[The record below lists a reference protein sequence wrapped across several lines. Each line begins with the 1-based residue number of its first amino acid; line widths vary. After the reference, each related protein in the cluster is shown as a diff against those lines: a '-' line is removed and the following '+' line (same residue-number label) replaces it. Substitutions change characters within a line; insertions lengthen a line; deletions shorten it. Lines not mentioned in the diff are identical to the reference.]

1 MATVKE
7 ILKNKD
13 HQIFSVKSGDAVT
26 PALQIMKE
34 HRVRSI
40 LVIDDGQLK
49 GIISLGDCAIKVTLA
64 KKDPDVVLAAEIM
77 TQNPLTVEDEFT
89 LEQCMSIMVAKKVR
103 HLPVLNNQQVIGVIS
118 IGDLV
123 GEMMKSQ
130 TNQISFLETYMKDH
144 GLDSRGNSHFSF
156 LG

>member
-1 MATVKE
+1 MTTVKE
-7 ILKNKD
+7 ILKNKR
-13 HQIFSVKSGDAVT
+13 HQIYSVKSSDAIT
-26 PALQIMKE
+26 LALEMMKE

-40 LVIDDGQLK
+40 LVIDDTQLK

-77 TQNPLTVEDEFT
+77 TAHPLIVEEEYT

-103 HLPVLNNQQVIGVIS
+103 HLPIINNQQVIGVIS

-123 GEMMKSQ
+123 GDIIKNQ
-130 TNQISFLETYMKDH
+130 TNQISFLETYMNDY
-144 GLDSRGNSHFSF
+144 GLDAKGNSNFSF

>member
-13 HQIFSVKSGDAVT
+13 HQIFSIKSGDPVT
-26 PALQIMKE
+26 LALQIMKE
-34 HRVRSI
+34 HRIRSM
-40 LVIDDGQLK
+40 LVIDDDLLK

-64 KKDPDVVLAAEIM
+64 KKDPDEVLAAEIM
-77 TQNPLTVEDEFT
+77 TEHPLIVEEEYT

-103 HLPVLNNQQVIGVIS
+103 HLPVVSNRQVIGVIS

-123 GEMMKSQ
+123 GEMIKNQ
-130 TNQISFLETYMKDH
+130 TNQISFLETYMKDY
-144 GLDSRGNSHFSF
+144 GLDTKGNSHFSF

>member
-1 MATVKE
+1 MTTVKE
-7 ILKNKD
+7 ILRNKS
-13 HQIFSVKSGDAVT
+13 HQIFSVKSGDPVT
-26 PALQIMKE
+26 QALQIMKD

-40 LVIDDGQLK
+40 LVVDDDLLK

-77 TQNPLTVEDEFT
+77 TEQPLTVEEEYT

-103 HLPVLNNQQVIGVIS
+103 HLPVVSNRKVIGVIS

-123 GEMMKSQ
+123 GEMIKNQ
-130 TNQISFLETYMKDH
+130 TDQISFLETYMKDY
-144 GLDSRGNSHFSF
+144 GLDTKGNSHFSF

>member
-7 ILKNKD
+7 ILKNKS
-13 HQIFSVKSGDAVT
+13 HQIFSVKSANAVT
-26 PALQIMKE
+26 LALQIMKE

-40 LVIDDGQLK
+40 LVIDDSQLK

-64 KKDPDVVLAAEIM
+64 KKDPDAVLASEIM
-77 TQNPLTVEDEFT
+77 TAHPLIVEEEYT

-103 HLPVLNNQQVIGVIS
+103 HLPVINNQQVIGVIS

-123 GEMMKSQ
+123 GEIIKNQ
-130 TNQISFLETYMKDH
+130 TNQISFLETYMKDY
-144 GLDSRGNSHFSF
+144 GLDTKGNSHFTF

>member
-1 MATVKE
+1 MTTVKE
-7 ILKNKD
+7 ILKNKH

-26 PALQIMKE
+26 LALQIMKE

-40 LVIDDGQLK
+40 LVIDDDLLK

-64 KKDPDVVLAAEIM
+64 AEIM
-77 TQNPLTVEDEFT
+77 TGHPLIVEEENT

-103 HLPVLNNQQVIGVIS
+103 HLPVVSNQRVIGVIS

-123 GEMMKSQ
+123 GEMMKNQ
-130 TNQISFLETYMKDH
+130 TNQISFLETYMKDY
-144 GLDSRGNSHFSF
+144 GLDTKGNSHFSF

>member
-1 MATVKE
+1 MAKVKE
-7 ILKNKD
+7 ILKNKS
-13 HQIFSVKSGDAVT
+13 HQIFSVKSSDAVT
-26 PALQIMKE
+26 LALQIMKE

-40 LVIDDGQLK
+40 LVIDDDQLK

-77 TQNPLTVEDEFT
+77 TEHPLIVEEEYT
-89 LEQCMSIMVAKKVR
+89 LEQCMTIMVAKKVR
-103 HLPVLNNQQVIGVIS
+103 HLPVVSNRQVIGVIS

-123 GEMMKSQ
+123 GEMMKNQ
-130 TNQISFLETYMKDH
+130 TNQISFLETYMKDY
-144 GLDSRGNSHFSF
+144 GLDTKGNSDFSF

>member
-7 ILKNKD
+7 ILKNKSS
-13 HQIFSVKSGDAVT
+13 QIFSVKSTDPVT
-26 PALQIMKE
+26 TALQIMKE

-40 LVIDDGQLK
+40 LVIDDQQLK

-77 TQNPLTVEDEFT
+77 TENPLIVEEEYT
-89 LEQCMSIMVAKKVR
+89 LEQCMSIMVVKKVR
-103 HLPVLNNQQVIGVIS
+103 HLPVLNDQQVIGVIS

-123 GEMMKSQ
+123 GDIIKNQ
-130 TNQISFLETYMKDH
+130 TNQISFLETYMKDY
-144 GLDSRGNSHFSF
+144 GLDTKGNSHFSF

>member
-7 ILKNKD
+7 ILKNKS
-13 HQIFSVKSGDAVT
+13 HQIFSVKSADAVT
-26 PALQIMKE
+26 IALQIMKE

-40 LVIDDGQLK
+40 LVIDDSQLK

-64 KKDPDVVLAAEIM
+64 KKDPDAVLASEIM
-77 TQNPLTVEDEFT
+77 TAHPLIVEEEYT

-103 HLPVLNNQQVIGVIS
+103 HLPVINNQQVIGVIS

-123 GEMMKSQ
+123 GEIIKNQ
-130 TNQISFLETYMKDH
+130 TNQISFLETYMKDY
-144 GLDSRGNSHFSF
+144 GLDTKGNSHFTF

>member
-1 MATVKE
+1 MTTVKE
-7 ILKNKD
+7 ILKNKH

-26 PALQIMKE
+26 LALQIMKE

-40 LVIDDGQLK
+40 LVIDDDLLK

-77 TQNPLTVEDEFT
+77 TDHPLIVEEEYT

-103 HLPVLNNQQVIGVIS
+103 HLPVVSNRQVIGVIS

-123 GEMMKSQ
+123 GEMMKNQ
-130 TNQISFLETYMKDH
+130 TNHISFLETYMKDY
-144 GLDSRGNSHFSF
+144 GLDTKGNSHFSF

>member
-7 ILKNKD
+7 ILKNKS
-13 HQIFSVKSGDAVT
+13 HKIFSVKSTDAVT
-26 PALQIMKE
+26 LALQVMKE

-40 LVIDDGQLK
+40 LVIDDNQLK
-49 GIISLGDCAIKVTLA
+49 GIISLGDCAIKVSLA
-64 KKDPDVVLAAEIM
+64 KKDPDAVLASEIM
-77 TQNPLTVEDEFT
+77 TAHPLIVEEQYT

-103 HLPVLNNQQVIGVIS
+103 HLPVVSNQQVIGVIS

-123 GEMMKSQ
+123 GEMIKNQ
-130 TNQISFLETYMKDH
+130 TNQISFLETYMKDY
-144 GLDSRGNSHFSF
+144 GLDTKGNSHFSF